1 MDTDRHE
8 SMMTIYEKQ
17 YGQQNL
23 SCEKVDPYY
32 TCPNLK
38 EVEGD
43 LSMTHEHY
51 ECKVCGRRMKL
62 DYEEMK

>member
-1 MDTDRHE
+1 MEEKAKPAEPCKTERE
-8 SMMTIYEKQ
+8 SW
-17 YGQQNL
+17 
-23 SCEKVDPYY
+23 SCK
-32 TCPNLK
+32 NMK

-51 ECKVCGRRMKL
+51 ECKVCGRRMAL